1 MVVVGNI
8 IARGNPELEEV
19 LDCKIPYRS
28 MPEILEEV
36 FLPGR
41 HSIVVSGTHGKT
53 TTTAMLA
60 WIFHTAGKR
69 PNFLVGGVAENFGK
83 SYGLGGGE
91 EFILE
96 GDEYETAFW
105 DRGPKFFHY
114 HPDDLIVTSLNS
126 TTRTSIATLKLTSLP
141 FGGSSI
147 SFRDADA
154 W

>member
-1 MVVVGNI
+1 
-8 IARGNPELEEV
+8 
-19 LDCKIPYRS
+19 

-36 FLPGR
+36 FLPQR

-96 GDEYETAFW
+96 GDEYETAFL
-105 DRGPKFFHY
+105 DRGAQVFHY
-114 HPDDLIVTSLNS
+114 HPGDVIIASIDYDHPDIFLAFE
-126 TTRTSIATLKLTSLP
+126 TR
-141 FGGSSI
+141 
-147 SFRDADA
+147 
-154 W
+154 

>member
-1 MVVVGNI
+1 M
-8 IARGNPELEEV
+8 
-19 LDCKIPYRS
+19 
-28 MPEILEEV
+28 LEEV
-36 FLPGR
+36 FLPGK

-60 WIFHTAGKR
+60 WIFQTAGKG

-105 DRGPKFFHY
+105 DRGPTFFHY
-114 HPDDLIVTSLNS
+114 PSDDLIGMCLAYDYDETSADLETYHVS
-126 TTRTSIATLKLTSLP
+126 MRRLCTLV
-141 FGGSSI
+141 
-147 SFRDADA
+147 
-154 W
+154 